1 MNKNLFWLIA
11 LLFTLSFGFM
21 SCAEDTTV
29 EDPYANWEDR
39 NVRYLDSIADVA
51 RANEIPELDE
61 VGKWV
66 IKCNYKISNESSLNP
81 GLGGSSVSS
90 NPFETPPSVN
100 DSVYMKVLE
109 VGEGSNRISPLY
121 TDTVSVYYRGTLI
134 DEKTVFDQN
143 YSGDLNT
150 EVHVPTHFALQAK
163 QSDGVFGDGLIVGWI
178 TALQYMKEG
187 DRVELYIP
195 SALGYGKQGQSSI
208 PANSVLKFDLKLEKV
223 IHPDGL
229 ESYSLKVD

>member
-11 LLFTLSFGFM
+11 LLFPLSFGFV

-51 RANEIPELDE
+51 RANEIPELNE

-121 TDTVSVYYRGTLI
+121 TDTVSVYYRGELI
-134 DEKTVFDQN
+134 NGTVFDQN
-143 YSGDLNT
+143 YSGDLDT
-150 EVHVPTHFALQAK
+150 EVHVPTHFALQAD
-163 QSDGVFGDGLIVGWI
+163 QTDGLIVGWI

-195 SALGYGKQGQSSI
+195 SALGYGTQSQSSI
-208 PANSVLKFDLKLEKV
+208 PANSVLIFDLKLEKV

>member
-11 LLFTLSFGFM
+11 LLFPLSFGFV

-51 RANEIPELDE
+51 RANEIPELNE

-66 IKCNYKISNESSLNP
+66 IKRNYKISNESSLNP
-81 GLGGSSVSS
+81 GLGGSSVST

-121 TDTVSVYYRGTLI
+121 TDTVSVYYRGELI
-134 DEKTVFDQN
+134 NGTVFDQN
-143 YSGDLNT
+143 YSGDLDT
-150 EVHVPTHFALQAK
+150 EVHVPTHFALQAD
-163 QSDGVFGDGLIVGWI
+163 QTDGLIVGWI

-195 SALGYGKQGQSSI
+195 SALGYGTQGQSSI
-208 PANSVLKFDLKLEKV
+208 PANSVLRFDLKLEKV

>member
-29 EDPYANWEDR
+29 EDPYANWDDR

-51 RANEIPELDE
+51 RANEIPELNE

-81 GLGGSSVSS
+81 GLGGSSVST
-90 NPFETPPSVN
+90 NPFETPLSVN

-121 TDTVSVYYRGTLI
+121 TDTVSVYYRGELI
-134 DEKTVFDQN
+134 NGTVFDQN
-143 YSGDLNT
+143 YSGDLDT
-150 EVHVPTHFALQAK
+150 EVHVPTHFALQAD
-163 QSDGVFGDGLIVGWI
+163 QTDGLIVGWI

-195 SALGYGKQGQSSI
+195 AALGYVPQSQSSI

>member
-11 LLFTLSFGFM
+11 LLFPLSFGFV

-51 RANEIPELDE
+51 RANEIPELNE

-66 IKCNYKISNESSLNP
+66 IKRNYKIANGSSLNP

-121 TDTVSVYYRGTLI
+121 TDTVSVYYRGELI
-134 DEKTVFDQN
+134 NGTVFDQN
-143 YSGDLNT
+143 YSGDLDT
-150 EVHVPTHFALQAK
+150 EVHVPTHFALQAD
-163 QSDGVFGDGLIVGWI
+163 QTDGLIVGWI

-195 SALGYGKQGQSSI
+195 SALGYGTQSQSSI

>member
-51 RANEIPELDE
+51 RANEIPELNE

-81 GLGGSSVSS
+81 GLGGSSVST

-121 TDTVSVYYRGTLI
+121 TDTVSVYYRGELI
-134 DEKTVFDQN
+134 NGTVFDQN
-143 YSGDLNT
+143 YSGDLDT
-150 EVHVPTHFALQAK
+150 EVHVPTHFALQAD
-163 QSDGVFGDGLIVGWI
+163 QTDGLIVGWI

-195 SALGYGKQGQSSI
+195 AALGYVPQSQSSI

>member
-51 RANEIPELDE
+51 RANEIPELNE

-66 IKCNYKISNESSLNP
+66 IKRNYKISNESSLNP
-81 GLGGSSVSS
+81 GLGGSSVGL
-90 NPFETPPSVN
+90 NPSETPPSVN
-100 DSVYMKVLE
+100 DSVYMKVLK

-134 DEKTVFDQN
+134 DGTVFDQN
-143 YSGDLNT
+143 YIGDLNT
-150 EVHVPTHFALQAK
+150 EVHVPTHFALQAN
-163 QSDGVFGDGLIVGWI
+163 QTDGLIVGRI
-178 TALQYMKEG
+178 TALQWMKEG

-195 SALGYGKQGQSSI
+195 ADLGYGDQSQSSI
-208 PANSVLKFDLKLEKV
+208 PANSVLIFDLKLEKV

>member
-51 RANEIPELDE
+51 RANEIPELNE

-109 VGEGSNRISPLY
+109 VGEGDGNSPLF
-121 TDTVSVYYRGTLI
+121 TDTVSVYYRGELI
-134 DEKTVFDQN
+134 NGTVFDQN
-143 YSGDLNT
+143 YTGDLNT

-163 QSDGVFGDGLIVGWI
+163 QSSSVFGDGLIVGRI
-178 TALQYMKEG
+178 TALQWMKEG
-187 DRVELYIP
+187 DRVQLYIP
-195 SALGYGKQGQSSI
+195 AALGYGDQSQSSI
-208 PANSVLKFDLKLEKV
+208 PANSVLIFDLKLEKV

>member
-29 EDPYANWEDR
+29 EDPYANWDDR

-51 RANEIPELDE
+51 RANEIPELNE

-81 GLGGSSVSS
+81 GLGGSSVST

-100 DSVYMKVLE
+100 DSVYMKVLK

-121 TDTVSVYYRGTLI
+121 TDTVSVYYRGKLI
-134 DEKTVFDQN
+134 NGTVFDQN

-150 EVHVPTHFALQAK
+150 EVHE
-163 QSDGVFGDGLIVGWI
+163 
-178 TALQYMKEG
+178 EG

-195 SALGYGKQGQSSI
+195 AALGYGTQGQSSI
-208 PANSVLKFDLKLEKV
+208 PANSVLIFDLKLEKV

>member
-21 SCAEDTTV
+21 SCAEDTAV

-51 RANEIPELDE
+51 RANEIPELNE
-61 VGKWV
+61 VEKWV
-66 IKCNYKISNESSLNP
+66 IKCNYKIANESSLNP
-81 GLGGSSVSS
+81 GLGGSSVST

-100 DSVYMKVLE
+100 DSVYMKVLK

-121 TDTVSVYYRGTLI
+121 TDTVSVYYRGELI
-134 DEKTVFDQN
+134 NGTVFDQN
-143 YSGDLNT
+143 YSGDLDT
-150 EVHVPTHFALQAK
+150 EVHVPTHFALQAD
-163 QSDGVFGDGLIVGWI
+163 QTDGLIVGWI

-195 SALGYGKQGQSSI
+195 SALGYGTQSQSSI

>member
-29 EDPYANWEDR
+29 EDPYANWDDR

-51 RANEIPELDE
+51 RANEIPELSE

-81 GLGGSSVSS
+81 GLGGSSISS

-121 TDTVSVYYRGTLI
+121 TDTVSVYYRGELI
-134 DEKTVFDQN
+134 NGTVFDQN
-143 YSGDLNT
+143 YSGDLDT
-150 EVHVPTHFALQAK
+150 EVHVPTHFALQAD
-163 QSDGVFGDGLIVGWI
+163 QTDGLIVGWI

-195 SALGYGKQGQSSI
+195 SALGYGRQGQSSI
-208 PANSVLKFDLKLEKV
+208 PANSVLIFDLKLEKV

>member
-29 EDPYANWEDR
+29 EDPYANWDDR

-51 RANEIPELDE
+51 RANEIPELNE

-109 VGEGSNRISPLY
+109 VGEGDGNSPLF
-121 TDTVSVYYRGTLI
+121 TDTVSVYYRGKLI
-134 DEKTVFDQN
+134 NGTVFDQN

-163 QSDGVFGDGLIVGWI
+163 QSSSVFGDGLIVGWI
-178 TALQYMKEG
+178 TALQWMKEG

-195 SALGYGKQGQSSI
+195 ADLGYGTQSQSSI
-208 PANSVLKFDLKLEKV
+208 PANSVLIFDLKLEKV

>member
-11 LLFTLSFGFM
+11 LLFTLSFGFI

-29 EDPYANWEDR
+29 EDPYANWDDR

-51 RANEIPELDE
+51 RANEIPELNE

-81 GLGGSSVSS
+81 GLGGSSVST

-121 TDTVSVYYRGTLI
+121 TDTVSVYYRGELI
-134 DEKTVFDQN
+134 NGTVFDQN
-143 YSGDLNT
+143 YSGDLDT
-150 EVHVPTHFALQAK
+150 EVHVPTHFALQAD
-163 QSDGVFGDGLIVGWI
+163 QTDGLIVGWI

-195 SALGYGKQGQSSI
+195 AALGYVPQSQSSI

>member
-21 SCAEDTTV
+21 SCAEDTAV
-29 EDPYANWEDR
+29 EDPYANWNDR

-51 RANEIPELDE
+51 RANEIPELNE
-61 VGKWV
+61 VEKWV

-121 TDTVSVYYRGTLI
+121 TDTVSVYYRGELI
-134 DEKTVFDQN
+134 NGTVFDQN
-143 YSGDLNT
+143 YSGDLDT
-150 EVHVPTHFALQAK
+150 EVHVPTHFALQAD
-163 QSDGVFGDGLIVGWI
+163 QTDGLIVGWI

-195 SALGYGKQGQSSI
+195 SALGYGTQSQLSI

>member
-11 LLFTLSFGFM
+11 LLFTLSSGFM
-21 SCAEDTTV
+21 SCAEDTAV
-29 EDPYANWEDR
+29 EDPYANWDDR

-51 RANEIPELDE
+51 RANEIPELNE

-66 IKCNYKISNESSLNP
+66 IKRNYKISNGSSLNP
-81 GLGGSSVSS
+81 GLGGSSVST

-121 TDTVSVYYRGTLI
+121 TDTVSVYYRGELI
-134 DEKTVFDQN
+134 NGTVFDQN
-143 YSGDLNT
+143 YTGDLNT
-150 EVHVPTHFALQAK
+150 EVHVPTHFALQAD
-163 QSDGVFGDGLIVGWI
+163 QTDGLIVGWI

-195 SALGYGKQGQSSI
+195 SALGYGTQSQSSI

>member
-29 EDPYANWEDR
+29 EDPYANWGDR

-51 RANEIPELDE
+51 RANEIPELNE

-66 IKCNYKISNESSLNP
+66 IKRNYKISNGGSLNP
-81 GLGGSSVSS
+81 GLGGSSVGS

-121 TDTVSVYYRGTLI
+121 TDTVSVYYRGKLI
-134 DEKTVFDQN
+134 NGTVFDQN
-143 YSGDLNT
+143 YTGDLDT
-150 EVHVPTHFALQAK
+150 EVHVPTHFALQAD
-163 QSDGVFGDGLIVGWI
+163 QTDGLIVGWI

-187 DRVELYIP
+187 NRVELYLP
-195 SALGYGKQGQSSI
+195 SALGYVPQSQSSI

>member
-11 LLFTLSFGFM
+11 LLFSLSFGFV
-21 SCAEDTTV
+21 SCAKDTTV
-29 EDPYANWEDR
+29 EDPYANWKDR
-39 NVRYLDSIADVA
+39 NIRYLDSIADVA
-51 RANEIPELDE
+51 RANEIPDFTE

-66 IKCNYKISNESSLNP
+66 IKRNYKISNGSSLNP
-81 GLGGSSVSS
+81 GLGGSSVST
-90 NPFETPPSVN
+90 NPFAATPSVN
-100 DSVYMKVLE
+100 DSVYMKVLK

-121 TDTVSVYYRGTLI
+121 TDTVSVYYRGKLI
-134 DEKTVFDQN
+134 NGTVFDQN
-143 YSGDLNT
+143 YSGDLDT
-150 EVHVPTHFALQAK
+150 EVHVPTHFALQAD
-163 QSDGVFGDGLIVGWI
+163 QTDGLIVGWI

-195 SALGYGKQGQSSI
+195 AAFGYGTQGQSSI
-208 PANSVLKFDLKLEKV
+208 PANSVLIFDLKLEKV

>member
-29 EDPYANWEDR
+29 EDPYANWDDR

-51 RANEIPELDE
+51 RANEIPELNE
-61 VGKWV
+61 VEKWV

-109 VGEGSNRISPLY
+109 VGEGDGNSPLF
-121 TDTVSVYYRGTLI
+121 TDTVSVYYRGELI
-134 DEKTVFDQN
+134 NGTVFDQN

-163 QSDGVFGDGLIVGWI
+163 QSSGVFGDGWIVGWI

-187 DRVELYIP
+187 DRVQLYIP
-195 SALGYGKQGQSSI
+195 AALGYGDQSQSSI
-208 PANSVLKFDLKLEKV
+208 PANSVLIFDLKLEKV

>member
-11 LLFTLSFGFM
+11 LLFTLSFGFI

-29 EDPYANWEDR
+29 EDPYANWDDR

-51 RANEIPELDE
+51 RANEIPELNE
-61 VGKWV
+61 VEKWV

-121 TDTVSVYYRGTLI
+121 TDTVSVYYRGELI
-134 DEKTVFDQN
+134 NGTVFDQN
-143 YSGDLNT
+143 YSGDLDT
-150 EVHVPTHFALQAK
+150 DVHVPTHFALQAD
-163 QSDGVFGDGLIVGWI
+163 QTDGLIVGWI

-195 SALGYGKQGQSSI
+195 SALGYGTQSQSSI

>member
-51 RANEIPELDE
+51 RANEIPELNE

-100 DSVYMKVLE
+100 DSVYMKILE
-109 VGEGSNRISPLY
+109 VGERDGNSPFF
-121 TDTVSVYYRGTLI
+121 TDTVSVYYRGELI
-134 DEKTVFDQN
+134 NGTVFDQN
-143 YSGDLNT
+143 YSGDLDT
-150 EVHVPTHFALQAK
+150 EVHVPTHFALQAD
-163 QSDGVFGDGLIVGWI
+163 QTDGLILGWI

-195 SALGYGKQGQSSI
+195 SALGYGTQSQSSI

>member
-11 LLFTLSFGFM
+11 LLFPLSFGFV

-51 RANEIPELDE
+51 RANEIPELNE
-61 VGKWV
+61 VEKWV

-121 TDTVSVYYRGTLI
+121 TDTVSVYYRGELI
-134 DEKTVFDQN
+134 NGTVFDQN
-143 YSGDLNT
+143 YSGDLDT
-150 EVHVPTHFALQAK
+150 EVHVPTHFALQAD
-163 QSDGVFGDGLIVGWI
+163 QTDGLIVGWI

-195 SALGYGKQGQSSI
+195 SALGYGTQSQSSI

>member
-29 EDPYANWEDR
+29 EDPYANWDDR

-51 RANEIPELDE
+51 RANEIPELNE

-81 GLGGSSVSS
+81 GLGGSSVST

-121 TDTVSVYYRGTLI
+121 TDTVSVYYRGELI
-134 DEKTVFDQN
+134 NGTVFDQN
-143 YSGDLNT
+143 YSGDLDT
-150 EVHVPTHFALQAK
+150 EVHVPTHFALQAD
-163 QSDGVFGDGLIVGWI
+163 QTDGLIVGWI

-195 SALGYGKQGQSSI
+195 SALGYVPQSQSSI

>member
-29 EDPYANWEDR
+29 EDPYANWGDR

-51 RANEIPELDE
+51 RANEIPELNE

-66 IKCNYKISNESSLNP
+66 IKRNYKISNGGSLNP
-81 GLGGSSVSS
+81 GLGGSSVGS

-121 TDTVSVYYRGTLI
+121 TDTVSVYYRGELI
-134 DEKTVFDQN
+134 NGTVFDQN
-143 YSGDLNT
+143 YSGDLDT
-150 EVHVPTHFALQAK
+150 EVHVPTHFALQAD
-163 QSDGVFGDGLIVGWI
+163 QTDGLIVGWI

-195 SALGYGKQGQSSI
+195 SALGYVPQSQSSI

>member
-29 EDPYANWEDR
+29 EDPYANWDDR

-51 RANEIPELDE
+51 RANEIPELNE
-61 VGKWV
+61 VEKWV

-109 VGEGSNRISPLY
+109 VGEGDGNSPLF
-121 TDTVSVYYRGTLI
+121 TDTVSVYYR
-134 DEKTVFDQN
+134 
-143 YSGDLNT
+143 
-150 EVHVPTHFALQAK
+150 
-163 QSDGVFGDGLIVGWI
+163 
-178 TALQYMKEG
+178 
-187 DRVELYIP
+187 
-195 SALGYGKQGQSSI
+195 
-208 PANSVLKFDLKLEKV
+208 
-223 IHPDGL
+223 
-229 ESYSLKVD
+229 

>member
-29 EDPYANWEDR
+29 EDPYANWDDR

-51 RANEIPELDE
+51 RANEIPELNE

-81 GLGGSSVSS
+81 GLGGSSVST

-100 DSVYMKVLE
+100 DSVYMKVLK

-121 TDTVSVYYRGTLI
+121 TDTVSVYYRGELI
-134 DEKTVFDQN
+134 NGTVFDQN
-143 YSGDLNT
+143 YSLDLDT
-150 EVHVPTHFALQAK
+150 EVHVPTHFALQAD
-163 QSDGVFGDGLIVGWI
+163 QTDGLIVGWI

-195 SALGYGKQGQSSI
+195 SALGYGTQSQSSI
-208 PANSVLKFDLKLEKV
+208 PANSVLIFDLKLEK
-223 IHPDGL
+223 
-229 ESYSLKVD
+229 

>member
-21 SCAEDTTV
+21 SCAEDTAV
-29 EDPYANWEDR
+29 EDPYANWNDR
-39 NVRYLDSIADVA
+39 NVRYLDSVADVA
-51 RANEIPELDE
+51 RANEIPELNE

-66 IKCNYKISNESSLNP
+66 IKRNYKISNGSSLNP
-81 GLGGSSVSS
+81 GLGGSSVST

-121 TDTVSVYYRGTLI
+121 TDTVSVYYRGELI
-134 DEKTVFDQN
+134 NGTVFDQN
-143 YSGDLNT
+143 YSGDLDT
-150 EVHVPTHFALQAK
+150 EVHVPTHFALQAD
-163 QSDGVFGDGLIVGWI
+163 QTDGLIVGWI

-195 SALGYGKQGQSSI
+195 SALGYGTQSQSSI